1 MTGGWRTSTSRTSG
15 WRGWTIA
22 VVGCM
27 LWVLAGASVSAQT
40 TGATKSHSPSSA
52 NGGGTSKTAA
62 TGPSTLSG
70 VYTAAQAARGRDVY
84 AGTCKSCHTPAS
96 HTGAMFKKWW
106 VGKHLSDLYM
116 FVGTNM
122 PKNDPG
128 SLTPEDAADVVAYL
142 MQINGMPVG
151 PAELPPDEDAL
162 KKYRIELKRT
172 AKTSNKSSTSS
183 RTSTVKR
190 TTP

>member
-1 MTGGWRTSTSRTSG
+1 
-15 WRGWTIA
+15 
-22 VVGCM
+22 
-27 LWVLAGASVSAQT
+27 
-40 TGATKSHSPSSA
+40 
-52 NGGGTSKTAA
+52 
-62 TGPSTLSG
+62 
-70 VYTAAQAARGRDVY
+70 
-84 AGTCKSCHTPAS
+84 
-96 HTGAMFKKWW
+96 MFKKWW
-106 VGKHLSDLYM
+106 VGKRLSDLYM

-151 PAELPPDEDAL
+151 AAELPPDEDAL
-162 KKYRIELKRT
+162 KKYRIEVKRT
-172 AKTSNKSSTSS
+172 GKPSKPSS

>member
-1 MTGGWRTSTSRTSG
+1 MRAWA
-15 WRGWTIA
+15 IA
-22 VVGCM
+22 FAGCM
-27 LWVLAGASVSAQT
+27 LVSAGAGAQT
-40 TGATKSHSPSSA
+40 SQKARTTTPSGSGVAAKSSA
-52 NGGGTSKTAA
+52 AS
-62 TGPSTLSG
+62 GPSTLSG
-70 VYTAAQAARGRDVY
+70 VYTAAQAARGKDVY

-128 SLTPEDAADVVAYL
+128 SLAPEDAADVVAYL

-151 PAELPPDEDAL
+151 PSELPPDEDAL
-162 KKYRIELKRT
+162 KKYRIEMKRT
-172 AKTSNKSSTSS
+172 AKTSS

>member
-1 MTGGWRTSTSRTSG
+1 MKRVWRTSA

-22 VVGCM
+22 FAGCI
-27 LWVLAGASVSAQT
+27 LWMLAGVSASAQT
-40 TGATKSHSPSSA
+40 TGAKKSRASSSS
-52 NGGGTSKTAA
+52 GGASAASGATSKTAA
-62 TGPSTLSG
+62 AGPSTLNG
-70 VYTAAQAARGRDVY
+70 VYTAAQAARGKDVY

-96 HTGAMFKKWW
+96 HTGAMFRKWW

-162 KKYRIELKRT
+162 KKYRIEVKRT
-172 AKTSNKSSTSS
+172 AATSKTSS